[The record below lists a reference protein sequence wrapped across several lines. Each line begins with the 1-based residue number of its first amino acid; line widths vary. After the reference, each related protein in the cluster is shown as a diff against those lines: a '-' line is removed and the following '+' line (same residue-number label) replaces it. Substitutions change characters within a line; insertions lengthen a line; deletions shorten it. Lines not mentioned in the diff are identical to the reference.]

1 VFHYRSCDPDN
12 LTGGSYKGKI
22 VICLPSAKIGHP
34 NDGSGPLSA
43 GAAGVVI
50 VSRAPDT
57 AFALALPG
65 LTVTRDQFDQIMAY
79 VNSTR

>member
-1 VFHYRSCDPDN
+1 VFLYRSCDPDD
-12 LTGGSYKGKI
+12 LTGGSYRGKI
-22 VICLPSAKIGHP
+22 VLCLPPAKIGHP
-34 NDGSGPLSA
+34 ADPLSA
-43 GAAGVVI
+43 GAAGAVI
-50 VSRAPDT
+50 LTRAPDT